1 MKAPGFWYREPG
13 LAARML
19 GPVGSLYAGAGRLR
33 MDRARPA
40 RAGVPVVC
48 VGNLVA
54 GGAGKTPVAIAVAR
68 HLIAAGQAP
77 HFLSRGYGG
86 RKSGPLR
93 VDPAQHDARA
103 VGDEPLLLAAE
114 APCWVARNR
123 PAGAR
128 AAVADGAGL
137 LVMDDGFQNPSLYK
151 DVSLLVVDGGS
162 GFGNGRMIPAGPLRE
177 RPVDA
182 ISRASAA
189 VLMGEDSS
197 GVGTFLARYDL
208 PVIRAR
214 IVPEGETGW
223 LRGRPVVAFAGIAR
237 PEKFFDT
244 LRQLGA
250 TLVARFA
257 FGDHQAISPDEL
269 MRMADLASEANAVLM
284 TTSKDQIRL
293 PAEAR
298 EMVRSLPVTVRWDDV
313 GMLDGLLDPLLKAGA
328 GSAGR

>member
-1 MKAPGFWYREPG
+1 MRAPGFWYREPG

-40 RAGVPVVC
+40 RAGVPVIC
-48 VGNLVA
+48 VGNVVA

-68 HLIAAGQAP
+68 HLIAAGHRP

-93 VDPAQHDARA
+93 VDPVTHDARA
-103 VGDEPLLLAAE
+103 VGDEPLLLAVE
-114 APCWVARNR
+114 APCWVSRNR
-123 PAGAR
+123 PAGAK
-128 AAVADGAGL
+128 AAVADGAGM
-137 LVMDDGFQNPSLYK
+137 LVMDDGFQNPTLHK
-151 DVSLLVVDGGS
+151 DVSLMVVDGTS

-182 ISRASAA
+182 ISRADAA
-189 VLMGEDSS
+189 ILMGDDAS
-197 GVGTFLARYDL
+197 GVGAFLQRYDL
-208 PVIRAR
+208 PVICAR

-244 LRQLGA
+244 LRDLGA

-257 FGDHQAISPDEL
+257 FGDHQAIKPDEL
-269 MRMADLASEANAVLM
+269 MRMVDLAAEADAVLM
-284 TTSKDQIRL
+284 TTTKDHVRL
-293 PAEAR
+293 PADSR
-298 EMVRSLPVTVRWDDV
+298 PMVRSLPVTVEWEDDAV
-313 GMLDGLLDPLLKAGA
+313 LADLVRSLTD
-328 GSAGR
+328 R

>member
-13 LAARML
+13 LAARVL
-19 GPVGSLYAGAGRLR
+19 SPVGSLYAGAGRWR
-33 MDRARPA
+33 IDRAQPA
-40 RAGVPVVC
+40 RAGVPVIC
-48 VGNLVA
+48 VGNVVA

-68 HLIAAGQAP
+68 HLIAAGHRP

-86 RKSGPLR
+86 RKAGPLR
-93 VDPAQHDARA
+93 VDPATHDARA

-114 APCWVARNR
+114 APCWVSRNR

-128 AAVADGAGL
+128 AAVADGAGV
-137 LVMDDGFQNPSLYK
+137 LVMDDGFQNPTLHK
-151 DVSLLVVDGGS
+151 DVSLLVVDGES

-189 VLMGEDSS
+189 ILMGEDTS
-197 GVGTFLARYDL
+197 GIGALLKRYDL

-223 LRGRPVVAFAGIAR
+223 LRGRPVIAFAGIAR

-244 LRQLGA
+244 LRGLGA

-257 FGDHQAISPDEL
+257 FADHQAISADEV
-269 MRMADLASEANAVLM
+269 MRMVDLAAEADAVLM
-284 TTSKDQIRL
+284 TTSKDQVRL

-298 EMVRSLPVTVRWDDV
+298 QMVTSLPVTVEWADEPALVTALRPV
-313 GMLDGLLDPLLKAGA
+313 L
-328 GSAGR
+328 GR

>member
-19 GPVGSLYAGAGRLR
+19 APVGSLYAGAGRLR
-33 MDRARPA
+33 IDRARPA
-40 RAGVPVVC
+40 RAGIPVIC
-48 VGNLVA
+48 VGNVVA

-68 HLIAAGQAP
+68 HLIAAGHAP

-93 VDPAQHDARA
+93 VDPAIHDARA
-103 VGDEPLLLAAE
+103 VGDEPLLLATE

-128 AAVADGAGL
+128 AAVAGGAEL
-137 LVMDDGFQNPSLYK
+137 LVMDDGFQNPTLHK
-151 DVSLLVVDGGS
+151 DLSLLVIDGAA

-182 ISRASAA
+182 LSRASAA
-189 VLMGEDSS
+189 VLMGEDTS
-197 GVGTFLARYDL
+197 GVGKHLARFDL

-214 IVPEGETGW
+214 IMPEGDSGW

-244 LRQLGA
+244 LRHLGA
-250 TLVARFA
+250 TLVARYA
-257 FGDHQAISPDEL
+257 FGDHQAITPDEL
-269 MRMADLASEANAVLM
+269 MRMVDLAADADAVLV
-284 TTSKDQIRL
+284 TTTKDHVRL
-293 PAEAR
+293 PPEAR
-298 EMVRSLPVTVRWDDV
+298 PMVRSLPISIDWWDEAALRDTLRPV
-313 GMLDGLLDPLLKAGA
+313 LE
-328 GSAGR
+328 R

>member
-1 MKAPGFWYREPG
+1 MKTPGFWYREPG

-33 MDRARPA
+33 MDRTRPA
-40 RAGVPVVC
+40 RAGVPVIC

-93 VDPAQHDARA
+93 VDPLVHDARA
-103 VGDEPLLLAAE
+103 VGDEPLLLAEE
-114 APCWVARNR
+114 APCWIARNR
-123 PAGAR
+123 PAGAE
-128 AAVADGAGL
+128 AAVAAGAGL
-137 LVMDDGFQNPSLYK
+137 LVMDDGFQNPSLHK

-189 VLMGEDSS
+189 VLMGEDTS
-197 GVGTFLARYDL
+197 GVGAILARHDL
-208 PVIRAR
+208 PVIGAR
-214 IVPEGETGW
+214 LEPEGDTGW
-223 LRGRPVVAFAGIAR
+223 LRGRPIVAFAGIAR

-244 LRQLGA
+244 LRGLGA
-250 TLVARFA
+250 NLVARFS
-257 FGDHQAISPDEL
+257 FGDHQRISPDEL
-269 MRMADLASEANAVLM
+269 MRMVDMASDACAILM
-284 TTSKDQIRL
+284 TTSKDHARL
-293 PAEAR
+293 PAESR
-298 EMVRSLPVTVRWDDV
+298 DMVMRLPVAVRWEDEAA
-313 GMLDGLLDPLLKAGA
+313 LDAALAPAVAMAQSSD
-328 GSAGR
+328 

>member
-1 MKAPGFWYREPG
+1 MRAPGFWYRAPG
-13 LAARML
+13 LAARL
-19 GPVGSLYAGAGRLR
+19 LSPVGGLYAGAGRLR
-33 MDRARPA
+33 RDRARPV

-68 HLIAAGQAP
+68 RLIAAGEAP

-86 RKSGPLR
+86 RESGPLR
-93 VDPAQHDARA
+93 VDPEVHDARA

-114 APCWVARNR
+114 APCWVARDR
-123 PAGAR
+123 PAGAG
-128 AAVADGAGL
+128 AAVAAGAGM
-137 LVMDDGFQNPSLYK
+137 LVMDDGFQNPSLHK
-151 DVSLLVVDGGS
+151 DVSLLVIDGGS
-162 GFGNGRMIPAGPLRE
+162 GFGNGRLIPAGPLRE

-189 VLMGEDSS
+189 VLMGEDTS
-197 GVGTFLARYDL
+197 GVGTLLARHDL

-214 IVPEGETGW
+214 IVPEGDTGW

-244 LRQLGA
+244 LRGLGT

-269 MRMADLASEANAVLM
+269 MRMADLAGEANAVLM
-284 TTSKDQIRL
+284 TTAKDYARL
-293 PAEAR
+293 PAASR
-298 EMVRSLPVTVRWDDV
+298 PMVKVLRVAVEWADETALAAVLRVR
-313 GMLDGLLDPLLKAGA
+313 
-328 GSAGR
+328 R